1 MLAERVLQDAGLAD
15 DRARLTNIVRRC
27 TGRTLSADDEKRL
40 LGGLNAWRQRY
51 MAQPDDAVRLLAG
64 AGQSP
69 RDAKL
74 AAAEHAAWMM
84 VATTVLNFDAAL
96 VVD

>member
-1 MLAERVLQDAGLAD
+1 
-15 DRARLTNIVRRC
+15 
-27 TGRTLSADDEKRL
+27 
-40 LGGLNAWRQRY
+40 